1 MCRILAIG
9 DQHFTTK
16 NIQEIENFI
25 QEMTKIAVSLKPD
38 IIVLMGDLLH
48 THEKLHTTPL
58 NKAYEFIR
66 NMRDI
71 ALTFI
76 LVGNHDYIN
85 ASQFLTDN
93 HWLNSMKEWRNVIIV
108 DKIVQHRLLDE
119 NNTLLVFA
127 PYVEPERF
135 VEALDTIEGDW
146 KEASLIFCHQEFFGC
161 NMNGNYV
168 SDKGK
173 WDLSYPQVI
182 AGHIHTKQH
191 LQKNIY
197 YTGSSMETE
206 WKDSVVN
213 SQDYNTIALITTSA
227 TDGSHSIEEIEVKL
241 HRKLKIRLAIED
253 LESFVIP
260 EVKEDTTK
268 IVISGIPIEEFN
280 TLKKSAKYKELL
292 EKEIKVDFEFNKK
305 EIKVNNEK
313 LQAIIDD
320 TSLNDF
326 RSIFESIAKQ
336 NTDSVY
342 YEIKERVM
350 NDRIVK
356 ADNILI
362 L

>member
-25 QEMTKIAVSLKPD
+25 EEITKIANSLKPD

-66 NMRDI
+66 KMRDI

-108 DKIVQHRLLDE
+108 DKIVQHRLDDE
-119 NNTLLVFA
+119 NNTLLVFS

-135 VEALDTIEGDW
+135 VEALDTIDDW

-213 SQDYNTIALITTSA
+213 SQDYNTIALITTSE

-260 EVKEDTTK
+260 DVKEDTTK

-280 TLKKSAKYKELL
+280 TPN
-292 EKEIKVDFEFNKK
+292 IKNC
-305 EIKVNNEK
+305 
-313 LQAIIDD
+313 
-320 TSLNDF
+320 
-326 RSIFESIAKQ
+326 
-336 NTDSVY
+336 
-342 YEIKERVM
+342 
-350 NDRIVK
+350 
-356 ADNILI
+356 
-362 L
+362 

>member
-1 MCRILAIG
+1 MRILAIG

-16 NIQEIENFI
+16 NVKEIENFI
-25 QEMTKIAVSLKPD
+25 EQQTKIAEKEKPD

-48 THEKLHTTPL
+48 THEKLHTIPF
-58 NKAYEFIR
+58 NKACEFIKK
-66 NMRDI
+66 MRDI

-93 HWLNSMKEWRNVIIV
+93 HWLNSIKEWDNVIVVDRIV
-108 DKIVQHRLLDE
+108 RHRLQ
-119 NNTLLVFA
+119 NNKLLVFA

-135 VEALDTIEGDW
+135 VEALDTIDDW
-146 KEASLIFCHQEFFGC
+146 REASLIFCHQEFFGC

-213 SQDYNTIALITTSA
+213 SDDYNTVALITLTEEENGH
-227 TDGSHSIEEIEVKL
+227 TIQEIEVKL
-241 HRKLKIRLAIED
+241 HRKLKIRLSMEELD
-253 LESFVIP
+253 SFVIP
-260 EVKEDTTK
+260 EIQEDTTK
-268 IVISGIPIEEFN
+268 IIISGIHFEEFN
-280 TLKKSAKYKELL
+280 TLKNSAKYKELL
-292 EKEIKVDFEFNKK
+292 DNDIKIDFEFNKK

-313 LQAIIDD
+313 LQAIIEDK
-320 TSLNDF
+320 TLNDF
-326 RSIFESIAKQ
+326 RSIYESIAAQ
-336 NTDSVY
+336 RTDPVY
-342 YEIKERVM
+342 YEIKELVM
-350 NDRIVK
+350 NKRVIK
-356 ADNILI
+356 AQDILI